1 MRHSMSKDTAFNAET
16 TPRHTFLCSDSQCLP
31 PGDPKILCVKH
42 GYPITGKSFI
52 KFYATL
58 VTQSV
63 FSSKHA
69 KRRDYVMLQ
78 KNVCVGG
85 IHNTFLIIFRLRK
98 HEGKYNYE
106 KVAILRT
113 TFQYGNHY
121 GQHSVWYQVFQGPL
135 LWTS

>member
-1 MRHSMSKDTAFNAET
+1 
-16 TPRHTFLCSDSQCLP
+16 
-31 PGDPKILCVKH
+31 
-42 GYPITGKSFI
+42 
-52 KFYATL
+52 
-58 VTQSV
+58 
-63 FSSKHA
+63 
-69 KRRDYVMLQ
+69 MLQ

-98 HEGKYNYE
+98 HEGKYKYE

-135 LWTS
+135 LWTN